1 MRDGAPFF
9 CSALSARDTSEYLQ
23 LLPEVIKRLHVDQI
37 SGRPSVLSDED
48 RRFLVGKLGENLG
61 RFTFESRDKF
71 GPHRND
77 TKVIL
82 YLNQIRGKL
91 ISKTATPIPPL

>member
-9 CSALSARDTSEYLQ
+9 YGALAARDTSEYLQ
-23 LLPEVIKRLHVDQI
+23 LLLELIKRRHVDQI

-61 RFTFESRDKF
+61 RFTFERGDKF
-71 GPHRND
+71 GPHRM
-77 TKVIL
+77 IL
-82 YLNQIRGKL
+82 K
-91 ISKTATPIPPL
+91 

>member
-9 CSALSARDTSEYLQ
+9 CGALAARDTSEYLQ
-23 LLPEVIKRLHVDQI
+23 LLLELIKRRHVDQI

-71 GPHRND
+71 GPHRM
-77 TKVIL
+77 IL
-82 YLNQIRGKL
+82 K
-91 ISKTATPIPPL
+91 